1 MITVPSNA
9 DRSFGEIQS
18 LYQNVVSP
26 LSLYPIFHCQD
37 YPGNNSNLIPPL
49 PSYQGFFFFNWLFLC
64 NGVRSICLAVLNNQI
79 VLNRP
84 SFTSRHYIITIHM
97 CVIVVYI
104 DLAQLITG
112 IALPLFY
119 SNLKASDLDVFIG
132 ISIFDFMIICL
143 LNGIIVNDFRFNSC
157 VFGLFYSQSPSPRIS
172 YSENTNAI
180 FKS

>member
-1 MITVPSNA
+1 MCA
-9 DRSFGEIQS
+9 
-18 LYQNVVSP
+18 
-26 LSLYPIFHCQD
+26 
-37 YPGNNSNLIPPL
+37 
-49 PSYQGFFFFNWLFLC
+49 
-64 NGVRSICLAVLNNQI
+64 
-79 VLNRP
+79 
-84 SFTSRHYIITIHM
+84 IIIH
-97 CVIVVYI
+97 I
-104 DLAQLITG
+104 DLVQLITG

-180 FKS
+180 FQILIQFSKKCIVCSHCIIRSGAAAIHRVKKFITQSNTGCIFR